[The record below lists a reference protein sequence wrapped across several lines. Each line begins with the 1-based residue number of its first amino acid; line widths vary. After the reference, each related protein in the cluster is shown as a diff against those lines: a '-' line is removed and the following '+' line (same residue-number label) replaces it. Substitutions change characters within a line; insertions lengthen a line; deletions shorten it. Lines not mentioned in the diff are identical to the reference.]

1 MNGNGPLDFDAT
13 IDGSQFNA
21 MLDEM
26 SRRIRGLSD
35 TTVQEGNKIDHT
47 FRNIG
52 VAMAAYFSAGQ
63 LSSFVKQVADV
74 RGEFQQLEIS
84 FETMLKN
91 KAASDKLMAEVV
103 QFATTTPFDLKGV
116 ASGAKQL
123 LAYGTAA
130 DDIITTMRQLGDVA
144 AGLSIPFND
153 LVYLYGTSATQG
165 KLMTKDLM
173 QFAGRGI
180 PIIDELSKIL
190 KVSKAEVMDLA
201 TKGEIHF
208 GLLQEVIA
216 NLTNETGMF
225 GNMMEKQSKSI
236 AGLRSNLGDAWDN
249 MLNDIGRANQETIE
263 GTVRTAIS
271 VVENYQKVADILKV
285 IIATY
290 GAYKAAVLL
299 NAVAMGK
306 YTIALNLAIIK
317 QNLLNIAQRANPY
330 GLALAGITAL
340 VGGLWAY
347 NRAMDESGKKMQ
359 EFNDSVSKSVSE
371 SNILWDRLKKTTAG
385 TEERMV
391 AIRKLE
397 SIHGTYITNLNLEK
411 AALEDV
417 EIAQKASNDE
427 MIRTLAIK
435 ASNEE
440 KLYWYERELAV
451 IKEINKAGYDFNEIL
466 KERNNP
472 KFDEA
477 GRRIFVTYGN
487 NVDLLLANYTEIQK
501 QKKIIDETYQKIID
515 SFNTGLSSK
524 PGEDFSNKG
533 EDFSNKI
540 EEDKKTLSQKLK
552 EIQQMYEN
560 YYRWVSTYGQQSAD
574 EQFKNLIKGGKSYL
588 EFLDAEIARLENKTK
603 RSVSETENLNL
614 LIAGRADLIGE
625 ESSVES
631 FKKKIENTKEG
642 FKDVVDYIEFI
653 KAEIEKAS
661 KFAGSEQEIE
671 KSKFLLEELASAEKQ
686 FVNDSLSTFQNLM
699 KSSQDYAQQRLNAE
713 LEYQETLKKLD
724 PDSLGE
730 NYQKAINEAN
740 KVRLKTLDDI
750 KVKEVESLDAYKKLS
765 GDLSR
770 ISRKEALDYVDILE
784 DQLKVLDSQSEAY
797 KLIKSLVSDVKAE
810 IKNTDAENLSEGLIS
825 AAYSLDKIVSLTS
838 DANSGFAQMAAAVS
852 SVVGELGNATR
863 ELNKAFKGVTSVDGT
878 KKYDIDF
885 ASGLAGFTSIASIF
899 FTVSDALD
907 KQWGKQRQIAD
918 IEQARVEYNT
928 KVGFLI
934 DEINE
939 KLSNQLELVNN
950 LSEGQ
955 SFNPTRTIIS
965 ESIHAAQKQLDELR
979 FSLQG
984 LPKEI
989 DIKAPLDLI
998 KHITGIDNSMEAL
1011 RKALS
1016 DGLISQEQFDLA
1028 IEYIDIIEDGK
1039 KRLNDLQKEYEQY
1052 ITGTTADSIIDQ
1064 IVDGFSQGKRSVKD
1078 FADTFENL
1086 MKKAMIQVMKM
1097 KYLEPIIDQWYNDFY
1112 LYSEDGLNEDEIRAL
1127 RFGWAGIIEGLARMN
1142 EDMENVMPGLF
1153 NNENENSLPGNI
1165 KGVTEQ
1171 TAGILAGQM
1180 NAIRINQ
1187 AHALTLM
1194 DNQLLELSKIEY
1206 NTRNNIYIKRIYD
1219 LIQSN
1224 QNNSVL
1230 RNRASGGS

>member
-26 SRRIRGLSD
+26 QRRIRGTGD
-35 TTVQEGNKIDHT
+35 AAVHEGQRIDNT

-63 LSSFVKQVADV
+63 LSSFVTQVADV

-91 KAASDKLMAEVV
+91 KALSDKLMAEVV

-290 GAYKAAVLL
+290 GAYKAAVML

-317 QNLLNIAQRANPY
+317 QNLLNIAQKANPY

-347 NRAMDESGKKMQ
+347 NRAIDESGKKMQ

-371 SNILWDRLKKTTAG
+371 SNVLWDRLKKTTAG
-385 TEERMV
+385 TEERTV

-397 SIHGTYITNLNLEK
+397 SIHGTYISNLNLEK
-411 AALEDV
+411 AVLEDI
-417 EIAQKASNDE
+417 EKAQKASNEE

-515 SFNTGLSSK
+515 GFNMSLSTK
-524 PGEDFSNKG
+524 PD

-560 YYRWVSTYGQQSAD
+560 YYRWVSRYGQQSAD
-574 EQFKNLIKGGKSYL
+574 EQFENLIKGGKSYL
-588 EFLDAEIARLENKTK
+588 EYLDAEIARLENKTK
-603 RSVSETENLNL
+603 RSVSDTENLNL
-614 LIAGRADLIGE
+614 LIASRADLIGE

-724 PDSLGE
+724 PESLGE
-730 NYQKAINEAN
+730 NYQKAIDEAN

-750 KVKEVESLDAYKKLS
+750 KVKEAESLDAYKKLS

-797 KLIKSLVSDVKAE
+797 KLIKSLISDVKAE
-810 IKNTDAENLSEGLIS
+810 IKNTDVENLSEGLIS

-863 ELNKAFKGVTSVDGT
+863 ELNKAFKGVTSTSGT

-885 ASGLAGFTSIASIF
+885 ASGLAGFTSIAGIF
-899 FTVSDALD
+899 YTVSDALD
-907 KQWGKQRQIAD
+907 KQWGTQRRIAD
-918 IEQARVEYNT
+918 IEQARLEYNT

-934 DEINE
+934 DELNE
-939 KLSNQLELVNN
+939 KLSKQLELLENMPT
-950 LSEGQ
+950 GQ
-955 SFNPTRTIIS
+955 SFSPKASVLT
-965 ESIHAAQKQLDELR
+965 ESIKEAQKQLQGLL
-979 FSLQG
+979 FSLQKT
-984 LPKEI
+984 PKEI
-989 DIKAPLDLI
+989 NIQIPLDVI
-998 KHITGIDNSMEAL
+998 KQMTGVSDSLGAL
-1011 RKALS
+1011 SKALA
-1016 DGLISQEQFDLA
+1016 DGIISQEQYDLGV
-1028 IEYIDIIEDGK
+1028 EYINLIEDGT
-1039 KRLNDLQKEYEQY
+1039 KRLNDLQKEYQEY
-1052 ITGTTADSIIDQ
+1052 ITGTTSSAL
-1064 IVDGFSQGKRSVKD
+1064 VDEIAQMFEEGKTMTVD
-1078 FADTFENL
+1078 FADSFESL
-1086 MKKAMIQVMKM
+1086 MKKAILQGLKM
-1097 KYLEPIIDQWYNDFY
+1097 RVLEPMLNSWLEEFSRGIMGGGMNSESWMAQLMMGLQDVGEAGNEFWENAMSFIERVFPDIND
-1112 LYSEDGLNEDEIRAL
+1112 A
-1127 RFGWAGIIEGLARMN
+1127 
-1142 EDMENVMPGLF
+1142 
-1153 NNENENSLPGNI
+1153 NNTTLSGNI
-1165 KGVTEQ
+1165 KGITEP

-1206 NTRNNIYIKRIYD
+1206 NTRNNLYIKRIYD